1 MATENKARR
10 PDFEGFIVQKRE
22 GKKPF
27 WTRVGAA
34 WNHGKGG
41 GFTTRVVAN
50 SLNGEM
56 VWFPA
61 GQTPEG
67 EPLNAE
73 AQHPSEE

>member
-1 MATENKARR
+1 MATENKNRR

-34 WNHGKGG
+34 WKHSKGG
-41 GFTTRVVAN
+41 GFTTRAIAN
-50 SLNGEM
+50 PLDGEM

-61 GQTPEG
+61 GETPEG
-67 EPLNAE
+67 DELTAE
-73 AQHPSEE
+73 TQGE